1 MAGRK
6 GKILHVHGINL
17 SSLVLSIWAL
27 NTLYVWSKEYLHF
40 TPLRLSTPSL
50 SAWLTLLFSRPT
62 VKNENRKH
70 FKRLWYKCHSHEI
83 YFSLDVLCR
92 VGHVS
97 PPLKKNANY
106 GADRSIH
113 NFSTEFQLHPTS
125 FPPPVHNVASYLSH
139 ASRPGQR
146 SSHFKEMWNYFGKI
160 KLAKDKIKR
169 ALKTFR
175 L

>member
-6 GKILHVHGINL
+6 GKILHVHGIDL
-17 SSLVLSIWAL
+17 SSLVLSIRAL

-83 YFSLDVLCR
+83 YYFSLDGLRR
-92 VGHVS
+92 VRHVS
-97 PPLKKNANY
+97 PPPSKKRQIMVLTGQYIISPQNSN
-106 GADRSIH
+106 
-113 NFSTEFQLHPTS
+113 QLHPTS
-125 FPPPVHNVASYLSH
+125 LLQCTPSPFTSHVPPVLDNIRVTLKKCVELFQKNKI
-139 ASRPGQR
+139 RQR
-146 SSHFKEMWNYFGKI
+146 
-160 KLAKDKIKR
+160 
-169 ALKTFR
+169 
-175 L
+175 